1 MQDMAFSIIVV
12 FNLHSLGFSPQLLFA
27 EVLGSELLL
36 LRFFFS
42 SFLGVVL
49 NQELSFFPALFEF
62 GFQSG
67 TGAGCHMPVCDVDV
81 VAVFF
86 NDFFCSSRFFTMS
99 VLLCAIFEATDLIV
113 RRSARSQAACCDDVS
128 QF

>member
-49 NQELSFFPALFEF
+49 ARFFFPRSFRLRI
-62 GFQSG
+62 
-67 TGAGCHMPVCDVDV
+67 PK
-81 VAVFF
+81 
-86 NDFFCSSRFFTMS
+86 RFKG
-99 VLLCAIFEATDLIV
+99 VH
-113 RRSARSQAACCDDVS
+113 
-128 QF
+128 

>member
-42 SFLGVVL
+42 SFLGAVFG
-49 NQELSFFPALFEF
+49 QERSFTHALFGF

-67 TGAGCHMPVCDVDV
+67 AKECIM
-81 VAVFF
+81 
-86 NDFFCSSRFFTMS
+86 
-99 VLLCAIFEATDLIV
+99 
-113 RRSARSQAACCDDVS
+113 
-128 QF
+128 